1 MTRPLWNCIKLEWW
15 GTFLFLSRVLLFFYF
30 LISRCSNSS
39 IFLFVYLLRF
49 DIHFIILAMDGR
61 GWVFSKNI
69 RIEWKVHKSRQRDN
83 VHIYIGEDKCLW
95 KMHTQIVELRVE
107 NWNRREFIKVRNS
120 EWELNSEF
128 SQKLN
133 GAWDKLNNQII
144 SSVLYWLNIIVTT
157 EQFCLPVWNS
167 TSLYFRASKTWQY
180 LDCRYIYTLMI
191 IIICRTCI
199 KLCLNATICTI

>member
-1 MTRPLWNCIKLEWW
+1 MERWE
-15 GTFLFLSRVLLFFYF
+15 TFVFLSEILLFFYF

-39 IFLFVYLLRF
+39 IFLFVYLPRF
-49 DIHFIILAMDGR
+49 EIHFIILAMDGR

-69 RIEWKVHKSRQRDN
+69 CIEWKVHKSRQRDN
-83 VHIYIGEDKCLW
+83 VRIHMGEDKCLW

-120 EWELNSEF
+120 EWESNSQF

-144 SSVLYWLNIIVTT
+144 SSVLYWLNIIVTA
-157 EQFCLPVWNS
+157 EQSRLLVGNS
-167 TSLYFRASKTWQY
+167 TSLYFRASKTQQC
-180 LDCRYIYTLMI
+180 LDRRYIYTLMI
-191 IIICRTCI
+191 IINIRKYI
-199 KLCLNATICTI
+199 ELWLNATMCTI